1 MASQRLESLDSI
13 RGLAALAVLLGHT
26 LAVFNWPEIYTSWSQ
41 WPIFNMI
48 VDGRSAV
55 TMFFVLSGF
64 VLARPFLI
72 LPGKAM
78 YVPAFYLR
86 RIARIWLPWFFVFLA
101 SLAACRWLMFD
112 GQTNPP
118 ASSWLTGFWHESL
131 SWKDLGKQL
140 IFQLH
145 DPSRLL
151 LPQDWS
157 LGVELKGS
165 ALMPIFLIMARQR
178 LYWLWFGICA
188 LLFFIFIPTG
198 SYYISFIIGVL
209 LARHAAIW
217 VEKLKTMGFQRKL
230 TLLLLGIAG
239 YETRWFLNHF
249 DEHGRW
255 ADQSV
260 WIVTSFGCAMI
271 ILASL
276 SSRRIGGFLIKRPLL
291 FVGQVSYSVYLLQFI
306 VLICFTPVIIHQLNF
321 TSISILGLFIAA
333 LSSSFALTLAL
344 AWMVYRCV
352 EIPSITLGHWL
363 SRHVDLSKAAS
374 NQPVKN

>member
-26 LAVFNWPEIYTSWSQ
+26 LAVFDWPEIYTSWSQ
-41 WPIFNMI
+41 WPIFNMM

-112 GQTNPP
+112 GQTHPP
-118 ASSWLTGFWHESL
+118 VSSWLTGFWHESL

-209 LARHAAIW
+209 LARHPVW
-217 VEKLKTMGFQRKL
+217 VEKLKTMDFHRKL

-306 VLICFTPVIIHQLNF
+306 VLICFTPVIVHQLNF
-321 TSISILGLFIAA
+321 TSIGPLGDRK
-333 LSSSFALTLAL
+333 S
-344 AWMVYRCV
+344 VV
-352 EIPSITLGHWL
+352 
-363 SRHVDLSKAAS
+363 
-374 NQPVKN
+374 